1 MGSKKRVKTRHTGVF
16 FRENNSRQY
25 NGRNDRYYLIRYRFQ
40 GRQVEEGIGWASR
53 GWNEIKARNLLATLR
68 EAHKTGKGPRTLAEQ
83 REAAN
88 AEREALEAERTEQE
102 RESLTLGQ
110 FWQDT
115 YFPNAQQEKTQ
126 RTAQREASFFNKW
139 LSPTLASKPLSQIS
153 PLDLERIKKA
163 MLDTGSAPRSIQY
176 MLAVCRQVFHHARD
190 RGIFHGEPPTT
201 KVSKPKFDNAR
212 IRFLTVDEAGQLLRS
227 LAEVSADLHDQALLS
242 LHCGLRAGEVFS
254 LEWGDIDF
262 EREQLTLRDTKNS
275 RTRVTFMTT
284 QVREMLAGRKIGNPE
299 ELVFPAVGGGKRSQI
314 SAAFGRAVHRLGF
327 NNGITDRRNRVTF
340 HTLRHTFASWL
351 VQGGQPLYS
360 VQQLLG
366 HKTPAMTSRYSHLAP
381 DHLKGAVKTI
391 EATASGSRS
400 KVILLED

>member
-1 MGSKKRVKTRHTGVF
+1 MGSKKRVRTRHTGVF
-16 FRENNSRQY
+16 YREHDSRQY

-83 REAAN
+83 REVAE

-102 RESLTLGQ
+102 RESRTFGQ
-110 FWQDT
+110 FWRDT

-126 RTAQREASFFNKW
+126 RTAQREASFFKKW
-139 LSPTLASKPLSQIS
+139 LGPTLANKPLSHIS
-153 PLDLERIKKA
+153 PIDLERVKKA
-163 MLDTGSAPRSIQY
+163 MVDAGSAPRSVQY

-212 IRFLTVDEAGQLLRS
+212 IRFLTHEEAGRLLDS
-227 LAEVSADLHDQALLS
+227 LGKVSADLHDQALLS
-242 LHCGLRAGEVFS
+242 LHCGLRAGEIFG
-254 LEWGDIDF
+254 LAWGDVDL
-262 EREQLTLRDTKNS
+262 ERKQLTLRDTKNS
-275 RTRVTFMTT
+275 QTRVTFMTT
-284 QVREMLAGRKIGNPE
+284 QVQEMLNSRKRGGPE
-299 ELVFPAVGGGKRSQI
+299 ELVFPAVGGGRRKQI
-314 SAAFGRAVHRLGF
+314 SVAFGKVVNSLGF
-327 NNGITDRRNRVTF
+327 NKGITDRRNRVTF

-381 DHLKGAVKTI
+381 DHLRGAVKTI

-400 KVILLED
+400 KVVLLED